1 MARSEY
7 TRLRDIAQKR
17 LGRLICEGLSPA
29 GLAFPKLRE
38 MKTEAERFQ
47 ALAEVQEFLA
57 SGTKLREIRESGKV
71 VDITPAGIVVDD
83 PVKIARNARQRARNA
98 RQRERRRERR
108 EALRPLSKQQ
118 RSMIKGAR
126 ALGVTIRTPDIPAFI
141 AYMEYRFSQYSDS
154 RFYLMADYVEDF
166 QKLRKKNSA
175 DSIVSDFAR
184 FKADYDQLHNPVDAP
199 GYSAFEFQK
208 MWNEFI
214 NS

>member
-17 LGRLICEGLSPA
+17 LGRLAAEGLAPA

-38 MKTEAERFQ
+38 MKTEAERKR
-47 ALAEVQEFLA
+47 ALADVQEFLA
-57 SGTKLREIRESGKV
+57 SGTKLREIRESGKT
-71 VDITPAGIVVDD
+71 VDITPKGIVVDD
-83 PVKIARNARQRARNA
+83 PARLARNA

-108 EALRPLSKQQ
+108 AALQSLTKSQ

-126 ALGVTIRTPDIPAFI
+126 ALGVTINTPDIPSFI

-166 QKLRKKNSA
+166 QKLRKKNSS

-184 FKADYDQLHNPVDAP
+184 FKTDYEQLHSPVDVP
-199 GYSAFEFQK
+199 GYSAAEFQN

-214 NS
+214 NQ

>member
-17 LGRLICEGLSPA
+17 LGRLISEGLAPA

-38 MKTEAERFQ
+38 MKTEAERFR
-47 ALAEVQEFLA
+47 ALADVQEFLA
-57 SGTKLREIRESGKV
+57 SGTKLREIRESGKAV
-71 VDITPAGIVVDD
+71 GLTPAGIVVDD
-83 PVKIARNARQRARNA
+83 PARLARNA

-108 EALRPLSKQQ
+108 EALQPLTKQQ

-126 ALGVTIRTPDIPAFI
+126 SLGVTIKTPDIPAFI
-141 AYMEYRFSQYSDS
+141 AYMEYRFSQFSDS

-166 QKLRKKNSA
+166 QKLRKKNSVE
-175 DSIVSDFAR
+175 SIVSDFAR
-184 FKADYDQLHNPVDAP
+184 FKNDYEQLHNPVDVQ
-199 GYSAFEFQK
+199 GYSASEFQN

-214 NS
+214 KS